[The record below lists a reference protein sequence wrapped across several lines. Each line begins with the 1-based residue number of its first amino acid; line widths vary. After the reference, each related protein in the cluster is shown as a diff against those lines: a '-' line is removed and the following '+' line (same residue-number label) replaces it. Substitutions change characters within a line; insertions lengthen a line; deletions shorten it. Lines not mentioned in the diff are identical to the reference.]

1 MWGLA
6 PPGATRDRGYASA
19 MHTLLHL
26 AALALTILVL
36 SRVLPS
42 VRIRGVGT
50 AVIVAIVFSVLNFL
64 LGWLITAVLFIPAVL
79 TMGLLFFF
87 IPFLVNTV
95 VLWLTD
101 KLIASFEISAL
112 GGLLASAGVIT
123 LVNWLF
129 SQHNVWERYSV
140 HGHTHWV

>member
-1 MWGLA
+1 
-6 PPGATRDRGYASA
+6 

-26 AALALTILVL
+26 AALAVTILVL

-42 VRIRGVGT
+42 VRIRSAGT
-50 AVIVAIVFSVLNFL
+50 AILVAVVFSVINFL
-64 LGWLITAVLFIPAVL
+64 LGWLITAVLFIPAIL

-87 IPFLVNTV
+87 IPFLVNVV

-112 GGLLASAGVIT
+112 GGLFACAGVIT

-129 SQHNVWERYSV
+129 SFHRAWDTYSV
-140 HGHTHWV
+140 HGHTHWI

>member
-1 MWGLA
+1 
-6 PPGATRDRGYASA
+6 

-42 VRIRGVGT
+42 VRIRSVGT

-64 LGWLITAVLFIPAVL
+64 LGWLITALLIIPTVL
-79 TMGLLFFF
+79 TLGLLIFF
-87 IPFLVNTV
+87 IPFLVNV
-95 VLWLTD
+95 AVLWLTD
-101 KLIASFEISAL
+101 KVIKRFEITAL

-129 SQHNVWERYSV
+129 SVHGVWDRYSV
-140 HGHTHWV
+140 HGHTRWV